1 MLGMTKTRR
10 RATYGAVA
18 VAVLAL
24 LGWGLSSRFS
34 SSADIPESRI
44 ATVERG
50 VIVRS
55 VVATGKIEPIT
66 KVEIKSKANGIIK
79 VLPIEVDQHV
89 EQGAVLV
96 ELDKDN
102 LTAQVRQARATL
114 QAAKAAQQG
123 AEAQFEKSKVE
134 AEGPDVEYARR
145 TLTRAKS

>member
-1 MLGMTKTRR
+1 MSTGPRKSRKWLYAAG
-10 RATYGAVA
+10 V
-18 VAVLAL
+18 VLVVLAAAY
-24 LGWGLSSRFS
+24 GLVTLRGAS
-34 SSADIPESRI
+34 PEIDASKI

-50 VIVRS
+50 SMLRS

-96 ELDKDN
+96 ELDRDN

-145 TLTRAKS
+145 TLT